1 MTAALL
7 ADLMKQMNNQA
18 SLTTHEA
25 LGATAAKYVETLQ
38 RSNEQIVKLTNLLQ
52 KREESEKKDDILIT
66 DEVQESNGIIIVS
79 DRELLEDVIGP
90 VTIDYSRVN
99 LVEQGFTFKRPS
111 GLVCGCGQSFA
122 AWKEE
127 IES

>member
-1 MTAALL
+1 MLHRITNSSEAAEVFLRSCESENINVDEICL
-7 ADLMKQMNNQA
+7 RVGAD
-18 SLTTHEA
+18 
-25 LGATAAKYVETLQ
+25 AKGCSGWKWTL
-38 RSNEQIVKLTNLLQ
+38 
-52 KREESEKKDDILIT
+52 ESEKKDDILIT
-66 DEVQESNGIIIVS
+66 DEVQESNGVTIVS

-127 IES
+127 IKS

>member
-1 MTAALL
+1 MSKNKDRKVDDLDSYILEAIDNIRADRAMTAALL

-52 KREESEKKDDILIT
+52 KREESEKKGDLGDLDQDALFDLL
-66 DEVQESNGIIIVS
+66 DESE
-79 DRELLEDVIGP
+79 
-90 VTIDYSRVN
+90 
-99 LVEQGFTFKRPS
+99 
-111 GLVCGCGQSFA
+111 
-122 AWKEE
+122 KENE
-127 IES
+127 

>member
-1 MTAALL
+1 MNSITISKEAAQVFINACEAEGMSMKETCLRVG
-7 ADLMKQMNNQA
+7 ADRKGC
-18 SLTTHEA
+18 S
-25 LGATAAKYVETLQ
+25 GWKWTLD
-38 RSNEQIVKLTNLLQ
+38 
-52 KREESEKKDDILIT
+52 SEGIENILIT
-66 DEVQESNGIIIVS
+66 DEVQESNDITIVS

-90 VTIDYSRVN
+90 VVIEYSRVN

-127 IES
+127 IEI

>member
-1 MTAALL
+1 MSILHKITISSEAAQVFINACEAEGMNMKETCLRVG
-7 ADLMKQMNNQA
+7 AD
-18 SLTTHEA
+18 
-25 LGATAAKYVETLQ
+25 AKGCSGWKWTLD
-38 RSNEQIVKLTNLLQ
+38 S
-52 KREESEKKDDILIT
+52 EEIENILIT
-66 DEVQESNGIIIVS
+66 DEVQESNGVTIVS

-90 VTIDYSRVN
+90 VAIDYSRVN